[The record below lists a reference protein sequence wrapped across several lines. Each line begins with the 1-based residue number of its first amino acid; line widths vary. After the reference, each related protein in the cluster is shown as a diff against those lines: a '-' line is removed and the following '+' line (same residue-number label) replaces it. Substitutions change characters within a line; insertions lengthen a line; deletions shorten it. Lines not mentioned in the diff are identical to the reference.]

1 MSSPNDSRNNLLLL
15 ITCSSV
21 CALITLDTNIVAV
34 SLPSIARSLQAG
46 FSDIEWVV
54 STYMLAFASLLLPAG
69 GIADKFGRR
78 RVLLIGLGVFAAA
91 SLLCGAAWTVEIL
104 QWARALK
111 GVGAALLL
119 TSALAVIGHTY
130 RTERERTH
138 AWAIW
143 GTCMGVSATMAPLLG
158 GTITQLMGWRWI
170 FLLNLPVC
178 LILGTMVWRYVGES
192 RDAGA
197 ARIDVWGGLTFSS
210 GLCGV
215 IWAIIGASEAGWT
228 SPVTLYRAG
237 AGLLLLALFIPVELM
252 QERPMID
259 LRLFR
264 APRFV
269 GAVQSMFGYAAAAQ
283 VMMTFLPLYLQNAFS
298 YSAISAGLAMLPFA
312 LAMMVFPRV
321 GAFMT
326 RFMPLHGLMSLAL
339 GMVCVG
345 NAMVAIAA
353 AMSLHWLV
361 LAGMIVTGSG
371 AGILNGNTQK
381 AIVRCVPVERSG
393 MVSGISTTTRF
404 SGIVLAIACLGGIL
418 VQRTGGL
425 FNDALNGA
433 QMTAPANAGEIV
445 QRAVAGDALQALQSW
460 PEETR
465 LFASHALQSGFAHAF
480 AAAMLIAALVAGISA
495 VLTYVLGRG
504 EPREFSQAIPV
515 VKV

>member
-228 SPVTLYRAG
+228 S
-237 AGLLLLALFIPVELM
+237 
-252 QERPMID
+252 
-259 LRLFR
+259 
-264 APRFV
+264 
-269 GAVQSMFGYAAAAQ
+269 
-283 VMMTFLPLYLQNAFS
+283 
-298 YSAISAGLAMLPFA
+298 
-312 LAMMVFPRV
+312 
-321 GAFMT
+321 
-326 RFMPLHGLMSLAL
+326 
-339 GMVCVG
+339 
-345 NAMVAIAA
+345 
-353 AMSLHWLV
+353 
-361 LAGMIVTGSG
+361 
-371 AGILNGNTQK
+371 
-381 AIVRCVPVERSG
+381 
-393 MVSGISTTTRF
+393 
-404 SGIVLAIACLGGIL
+404 
-418 VQRTGGL
+418 
-425 FNDALNGA
+425 
-433 QMTAPANAGEIV
+433 
-445 QRAVAGDALQALQSW
+445 
-460 PEETR
+460 
-465 LFASHALQSGFAHAF
+465 
-480 AAAMLIAALVAGISA
+480 
-495 VLTYVLGRG
+495 
-504 EPREFSQAIPV
+504 
-515 VKV
+515 

>member
-1 MSSPNDSRNNLLLL
+1 LLL
-15 ITCSSV
+15 ITCSAV

-69 GIADKFGRR
+69 GIADLFGRR
-78 RVLLIGLGVFAAA
+78 RTLLVGLGVFAAA

-143 GTCMGVSATMAPLLG
+143 GTCMGVSATLAPLLG

-178 LILGTMVWRYVGES
+178 LVLGALVWRYVDES

-197 ARIDVWGGLTFSS
+197 ARIDIWGGLTFSG
-210 GLCGV
+210 GLCCL
-215 IWAIIGASEAGWT
+215 IWAMIGASEAGW
-228 SPVTLYRAG
+228 SSALTLSRAG
-237 AGLLLLALFIPVELM
+237 AGLLLLALFVPVELM
-252 QERPMID
+252 QQRPMID

-264 APRFV
+264 SPRFV
-269 GAVQSMFGYAAAAQ
+269 GSVQSMFGYAASAQ
-283 VMMTFLPLYLQNAFS
+283 VMMTFLPLYLQNAFD

-312 LAMMVFPRV
+312 LAMMLFPRV
-321 GAFMT
+321 GALLT

-339 GMVCVG
+339 GMVCAG
-345 NAMVAIAA
+345 NVIVAVAA
-353 AMSLHWLV
+353 AVASHWLV
-361 LAGMIVTGSG
+361 LIGMIVTGSG

-381 AIVRCVPVERSG
+381 AIVRNVPIERSG
-393 MVSGISTTTRF
+393 MASGISTTTRF
-404 SGIVLAIACLGGIL
+404 AGIVLAIACLGGVL
-418 VQRTGGL
+418 LQHTGTNFGEAL
-425 FNDALNGA
+425 GAAQIALPPDAGD
-433 QMTAPANAGEIV
+433 IV
-445 QRAVAGDALQALQSW
+445 QHAVAGDGLLALQSW
-460 PEETR
+460 PAGTR
-465 LFASHALQSGFAHAF
+465 AFAAQALQSSFARAF
-480 AAAMLIAALVAGISA
+480 AAAMLIAALAAAISA

-504 EPREFSQAIPV
+504 ERQEQPGPSIAIASNSAG
-515 VKV
+515 